1 MFHQTRRIALE
12 KIPVQDMIEHVYLNF
27 LANFSNNNPDF
38 AKEVFFARHNEQG
51 FITKRHLAEYGVP
64 QPFFKKEG
72 GLRILLERIA
82 EKFGKE
88 LGILGY
94 EDSNWS
100 SGEFRRKNPDLLL
113 DRCKYCGIKPV
124 DLHHLLP
131 RKEYPSLTYH
141 PENVI
146 PLCIQI
152 HGLITRN
159 NLEEEQSKKYQSA
172 IKKWHLAKDG
182 RKTTVFDDIIKEL
195 HQSIYGSEIDINK
208 VVTIND
214 H

>member
-1 MFHQTRRIALE
+1 MFHQTRKRALE
-12 KIPVQDMIEHVYLNF
+12 KIPVQEMIEHVYLNF
-27 LANFSNNNPDF
+27 LVKLIDNNPDF
-38 AKEVFFARHNEQG
+38 AKEVFFARYREQG
-51 FITKRHLAEYGVP
+51 FITKSKLDEYGIP

-72 GLRILLERIA
+72 GLRNILDRIA
-82 EKFGKE
+82 EKFGKD
-88 LGILGY
+88 LGLVGD

-100 SGEFRRKNPDLLL
+100 SGEFRRRNHDLVL

-159 NLEEEQSKKYQSA
+159 NLEEDQRINYQSA

-182 RKTTVFDDIIKEL
+182 RKTTVFDDIMKDI
-195 HQSIYGSEIDINK
+195 HQSIYGSDID
-208 VVTIND
+208 T
-214 H
+214 